1 MCQGRVLSKPVQPVP
16 KARIT
21 SGHPSC
27 PRRGRI
33 HAGLNGDRVRQQI
46 RTGQAAC
53 LFAPFETLVQFN
65 KRFKTFMSHS
75 NEEPRRFSAPFLAKS
90 ARPEFMQIPALPI
103 CLLFQAA

>member
-21 SGHPSC
+21 SEAPSFGEEGNGTM
-27 PRRGRI
+27 PGSSG
-33 HAGLNGDRVRQQI
+33 AGYGLF

-65 KRFKTFMSHS
+65 KRLKTHMSQA
-75 NEEPRRFSAPFLAKS
+75 NPLPRRFSALFWGTS
-90 ARPEFMQIPALPI
+90 ARAEID
-103 CLLFQAA
+103 